1 MSYSGSRYSPSGRQ
15 VAAPNDS
22 RSRHSASSRY
32 DTLSRTPQPAGGDG
46 PGHGGDSRAR
56 SFPIDEYLAYS
67 SDDDDDGS
75 DFYRRSSGRA
85 PSRAPGGGSSRGY
98 NHDGYDDGYDG
109 DSDRGYS
116 QGGGRSHQSSRASV
130 APRDYRHHGHGG
142 PSFSSS
148 SSSSHRNE
156 QRYYAPGGSSS
167 SDRHHP
173 HDRDYG
179 HDSGPSPSSRH
190 RDDDMRRG
198 DPRAPMERGV
208 SGHESRREIPFR
220 YVSPFDL
227 GFAGGSRERGGGG
240 GGGDGGG
247 RSHQDSFRED
257 WNIPSQSRHGRSSAR
272 DDAWFSDGESDWS
285 DGFW

>member
-1 MSYSGSRYSPSGRQ
+1 MSYSGSRYRPSRRQ

-22 RSRHSASSRY
+22 RSRPSSRY
-32 DTLSRTPQPAGGDG
+32 DTPSRTPQPAGGGG
-46 PGHGGDSRAR
+46 PSHGGDSRAR
-56 SFPIDEYLAYS
+56 SFPADEYLAYS
-67 SDDDDDGS
+67 SDDDDDDYDG

-85 PSRAPGGGSSRGY
+85 PGRAPGGGSSRGY
-98 NHDGYDDGYDG
+98 DYDSYDDGYDG

-116 QGGGRSHQSSRASV
+116 QGGGRSHSSRASV
-130 APRDYRHHGHGG
+130 APRDDRHHGHGG
-142 PSFSSS
+142 SPPS
-148 SSSSHRNE
+148 SSSSHRDE
-156 QRYYAPGGSSS
+156 QRYYAPGGLSS
-167 SDRHHP
+167 SDRHRP

-190 RDDDMRRG
+190 RDDDMLRG
-198 DPRAPMERGV
+198 DPRAPMERGM

-240 GGGDGGG
+240 VG
-247 RSHQDSFRED
+247 RSHQDSFGEN
-257 WNIPSQSRHGRSSAR
+257 WNIPSHSRHGRSSAR